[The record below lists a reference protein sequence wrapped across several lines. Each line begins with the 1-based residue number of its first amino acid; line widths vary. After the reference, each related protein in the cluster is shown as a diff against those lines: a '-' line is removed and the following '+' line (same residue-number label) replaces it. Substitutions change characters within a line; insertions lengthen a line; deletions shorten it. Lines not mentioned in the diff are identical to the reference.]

1 MKPLHTLST
10 PAFSPNYDNKIFKK
24 FSVRTLDEKLIN
36 KMAFQQELG
45 LVAEKKIPLIC
56 IPDGMSDESGGEIFN
71 EVIPGI
77 LSMEC
82 QILVRGIG
90 SKKYGEML
98 TDLANK
104 YPHKIKIVKD
114 DEVLRRKMY
123 AACDMSLFF
132 SKNPD
137 EIVNCMAY
145 GAVPICFDQEGATD
159 FDPVQESGNAFAASS
174 DSSWSL
180 FAAIVR
186 ACETFRL
193 PYDWKTIQKQAME
206 SVKITA

>member
-1 MKPLHTLST
+1 LKPTQTLSN

-24 FSVRTLDEKLIN
+24 FSVRTLDEKVIN

-56 IPDGMSDESGGEIFN
+56 IPSGMSDDNGGKFFQEI
-71 EVIPGI
+71 IPGI

-90 SKKYGEML
+90 SKKYGAML
-98 TDLANK
+98 TELANE

-132 SKNPD
+132 SRDID
-137 EIVNCMAY
+137 EIANCLAY
-145 GAVPICFDQEGATD
+145 GAIPICFDQDEIID
-159 FDPVQESGNAFAASS
+159 FDPVQESGNSFTASS
-174 DSSWSL
+174 ESSWSL

-186 ACETFRL
+186 ACETFKL
-193 PYDWKTIQKQAME
+193 PYDWKTIQKQAMG
-206 SVKITA
+206 K